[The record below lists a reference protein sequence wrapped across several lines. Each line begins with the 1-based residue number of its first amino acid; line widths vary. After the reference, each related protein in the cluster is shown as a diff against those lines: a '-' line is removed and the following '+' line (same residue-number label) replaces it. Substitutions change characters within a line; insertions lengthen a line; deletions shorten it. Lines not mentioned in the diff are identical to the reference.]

1 MATGAIPSDPSDR
14 FESSGS
20 SARSDRPDSSER
32 CAEPVPSA
40 PPWLFRL
47 PGRRPPTE
55 RELRLHEAHAVRRRR
70 ADDVGVACWSDID
83 RLAAETA
90 RLLATLDRP
99 LARAAARVRKGRLW
113 AELGR
118 RNAADYARE
127 DLGRSARWL
136 RDLAA
141 VGAAAE
147 RMPALGAA
155 LAGDDGAPPLGLFA
169 ARQVARVAD
178 EATLAAWLEAARR
191 LSARELRDAAAEALA
206 ARGEDG
212 AVPPPPPPGA
222 DGDDARRGARDDAAA
237 WAEGPDDDDDA
248 TRVGFRLDVPRA
260 ARAAFEVGVELHRR
274 VEGRDASAT
283 SFVEALCAESEGRA
297 GAADPAERGAS
308 LCGAWWRAPRLRFF
322 LPTAEA
328 ERRLER
334 RARHR
339 KLGSPDAP
347 PTTDEAEERR
357 RAARIAAARAA
368 LAEDAAFLGRA
379 GADDARAAA
388 DLARLARLEDGL
400 RRALAEFLVALNER
414 RRWRAHGYADLG
426 HYAEARLGLS
436 RPTAFRLVLAARA
449 AEWSPALAEADDRG
463 ALRFSKLVLLAGMF
477 LRRFP
482 PEPAQEE
489 WVAAA
494 EGKTC
499 KRLRD
504 ELGDVAMRRAPASA
518 PPPDGEWRARRRV
531 LAGGVRRE
539 IVGLAREALEE
550 DARWTTLRL
559 RLPREL
565 ARRFAA
571 AIDRDAAL
579 LGVAAFGPLEAEG
592 LGARAAGD
600 GAVSTFA
607 ASAAGGSGVST
618 AAASVAGDC
627 GVSTFAA
634 SAAGGSGV
642 STSAA
647 GDCAVSMFA
656 ASAAGD
662 CGVSTFAASAA
673 GAWVGLLALLCDY
686 AATWDPELPHPGLRA
701 DGVLDRDGWR
711 CTAPGCSARADLEKH
726 HVRYRSR
733 GGDDDP
739 SNLTTLCRFHHR
751 HGEHGGLLRV
761 RGRAPDALRFRL
773 GNGPDAPWYA
783 DERLLASRAP
793 QDAPR

>member
-1 MATGAIPSDPSDR
+1 MATGAIPSDPS
-14 FESSGS
+14 ETSEA
-20 SARSDRPDSSER
+20 SAAPAVPAALLEPRPSD
-32 CAEPVPSA
+32 
-40 PPWLFRL
+40 PPWLFRR

-178 EATLAAWLEAARR
+178 EATLAAWIAAARR
-191 LSARELRDAAAEALA
+191 LSARALRDAAAAALA

-212 AVPPPPPPGA
+212 AVPPPPAAGA
-222 DGDDARRGARDDAAA
+222 DDDAARRGARDEAAA
-237 WAEGPDDDDDA
+237 WDDGPDDGDDA
-248 TRVGFRLDVPRA
+248 ARVGFRLDVPRA
-260 ARAAFEVGVELHRR
+260 ARAAFAVGVELHRR
-274 VEGRDASAT
+274 VEGRDVPAT
-283 SFVEALCAESEGRA
+283 AFVEALCAESEGRA

-308 LCGAWWRAPRLRFF
+308 LCGAWWRAPRLRFL
-322 LPTAEA
+322 LPTAED

-339 KLGSPDAP
+339 RLGSPDAP
-347 PTTDEAEERR
+347 PTTDEAEEARY
-357 RAARIAAARAA
+357 AARIAAARAE

-379 GADDARAAA
+379 GAEDARAAA

-400 RRALAEFLVALNER
+400 RRALAEFLAALNER
-414 RRWRAHGYADLG
+414 RRWRAHGYANLG

-449 AEWSPALAEADDRG
+449 AEWSPALADADDRG

-518 PPPDGEWRARRRV
+518 PPPDGAWRARRRV
-531 LAGGVRRE
+531 VAGGVQGE

-579 LGVAAFGPLEAEG
+579 FGVAAFGPLAAEG
-592 LGARAAGD
+592 TRAAG
-600 GAVSTFA
+600 GRGVPASTM
-607 ASAAGGSGVST
+607 
-618 AAASVAGDC
+618 GDC

-634 SAAGGSGV
+634 SAMGD
-642 STSAA
+642 SA
-647 GDCAVSMFA
+647 
-656 ASAAGD
+656 
-662 CGVSTFAASAA
+662 VSTFAASARGEEGA
-673 GAWVGLLALLCDY
+673 STSAASAMGDSAVSTFAASAPGAWVGLLAMLCDY
-686 AATWDPELPHPGLRA
+686 AATWDPPLPHPGLRE

-711 CTAPGCSARADLEKH
+711 CTAPGCTARAELEKH
-726 HVRYRSR
+726 HVRYRSH
-733 GGDDDP
+733 GGGDDP

-751 HGEHGGLLRV
+751 QGEHGGLLRV